1 MHFFSIRYC
10 EINLKD
16 IKADKNEYKSNV
28 NEIKRE
34 KSKHKQNVQ
43 KSALYNIIL
52 LWESR
57 NIVIKFL
64 MIIIH

>member
-1 MHFFSIRYC
+1 MRYC
-10 EINLKD
+10 EIKLKD
-16 IKADKNEYKSNV
+16 IKANKNEYKSNM

-43 KSALYNIIL
+43 KSALYNIIML
-52 LWESR
+52 CESQ
-57 NIVIKFL
+57 NIVIKLL

>member
-10 EINLKD
+10 EIKLKD
-16 IKADKNEYKSNV
+16 IKTNKNEYKSNL

-43 KSALYNIIL
+43 KSALCNIIML
-52 LWESR
+52 C
-57 NIVIKFL
+57 
-64 MIIIH
+64 